1 MKFSTVQLVTLAFA
15 LGVSA
20 APSLPRRDC
29 DLDLPSNT
37 TDSSFLDTGA
47 VKSKAS
53 TTKKSSAKATKAAKA
68 STTKKSSVK
77 TTKASSGGSKASAT
91 GDSSPA
97 STDASSG
104 GSKASATG
112 DASTPTTTSGTSTGN
127 GTSSSGGSLPDSSG
141 TSVLS
146 AAQTIAAG
154 ESFDGGMVTFD
165 RGVSCTGQAE
175 GGDSDAVFQIEN
187 GGSISNVII
196 GKNQIEGIH
205 CQGNCKLTNV
215 WWEAVC
221 EDAFTIKN
229 QDAGETTTI
238 TGGGAFGAEDKVLQH
253 NGAGTLSV
261 TGFTVGTF
269 GKLYRAC
276 GNCATSAERHVIMDD
291 ITASDGDILAGVNGN
306 FGDTATITNSKL
318 TNVKSVCTNFEGVAK
333 GNEPTEV
340 SEGADGTTCIFGS
353 DVVSS

>member
-37 TDSSFLDTGA
+37 TDSSFVDTGA
-47 VKSKAS
+47 VKAKAS

-68 STTKKSSVK
+68 STTKSSAK
-77 TTKASSGGSKASAT
+77 TTK
-91 GDSSPA
+91 
-97 STDASSG
+97 ASSG

-238 TGGGAFGAEDKVLQH
+238 TGGGAFGADDKVLQH

-261 TGFTVGTF
+261 SGFTVGTF

-291 ITASDGDILAGVNGN
+291 ITATDGDILAGVNGN

-318 TNVKSVCTNFEGVAK
+318 SNVKSVCTNFEGVAK

-340 SEGADGTTCIFGS
+340 SEGADGKTCIFGS
-353 DVVSS
+353 DVVST

>member
-37 TDSSFLDTGA
+37 TDSSFVDTGA
-47 VKSKAS
+47 VKAKAS
-53 TTKKSSAKATKAAKA
+53 TTKSSTKATKAAKA
-68 STTKKSSVK
+68 STTKKSSAK
-77 TTKASSGGSKASAT
+77 STTASSGGSKASAT
-91 GDSSPA
+91 GDTSSPE
-97 STDASSG
+97 ST
-104 GSKASATG
+104 KASATG

-291 ITASDGDILAGVNGN
+291 ITATDGDILAGVNGN

-318 TNVKSVCTNFEGVAK
+318 SNVKSVCTNFEGVSK
-333 GNEPTEV
+333 GNEPTKV
-340 SEGADGTTCIFGS
+340 SEGADGKVCIFGS
-353 DVVSS
+353 DVVSA